1 MSMAREK
8 VNIVADTPKKRKRP
22 SALDPK
28 LLKTTLALGS
38 VLATY
43 LGADLMAQT
52 DTSATAEPEPEPV
65 AQVIEIQGSSTTEGF
80 TLTLDPIPDVVS
92 ADQIPKPVAKSR
104 SSN

>member
-1 MSMAREK
+1 MTKE
-8 VNIVADTPKKRKRP
+8 TKKRKRP

-52 DTSATAEPEPEPV
+52 DTTAAAEPAPQQV
-65 AQVIEIQGSSTTEGF
+65 AQQVIEIQGSNAANGF
-80 TLTLDPIPDVVS
+80 TLTLDPIPEVVS
-92 ADQIPKPVAKSR
+92 ADQIPQPVAKSK
-104 SSN
+104 SSG